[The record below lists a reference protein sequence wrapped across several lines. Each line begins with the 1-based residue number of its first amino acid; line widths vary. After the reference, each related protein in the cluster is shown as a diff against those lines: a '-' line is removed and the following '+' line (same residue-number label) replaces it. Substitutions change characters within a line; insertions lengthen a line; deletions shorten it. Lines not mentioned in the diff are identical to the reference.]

1 MIVYFMIAN
10 ENCLRCSGGGQ
21 VSVILNSSP
30 VPAQLYLA
38 TNSSYFA
45 QTTHQFPDIIKQYFP
60 CSVLYESPVHVGRM
74 KNNQSS
80 FM

>member
-10 ENCLRCSGGGQ
+10 ENCLRCSGGGP

-30 VPAQLYLA
+30 VPAQFYLA
-38 TNSSYFA
+38 TNLLYFA
-45 QTTHQFPDIIKQYFP
+45 QTTHQLPDIVKQYFP
-60 CSVLYESPVHVGRM
+60 CSVLYESLVHVRQM

-80 FM
+80 LM